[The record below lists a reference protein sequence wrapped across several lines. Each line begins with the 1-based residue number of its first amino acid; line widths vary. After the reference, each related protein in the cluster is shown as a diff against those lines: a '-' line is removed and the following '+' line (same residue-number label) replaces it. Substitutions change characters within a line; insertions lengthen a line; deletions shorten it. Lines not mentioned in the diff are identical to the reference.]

1 MVALLEKWDLP
12 LTLAEKLISLIF
24 ITKLAGNWAICAVK
38 YVKAKEENCLF
49 PKFLLGTTI
58 QDSGIRERRDWYC
71 WIVKG

>member
-24 ITKLAGNWAICAVK
+24 ITKLVGNWAICAVE

-49 PKFLLGTTI
+49 PKFLLGATI